1 MKLTPAQ
8 RSELR
13 MKFGG
18 KCAYCGCDLPE
29 KGWHADHVEAVH
41 RDGDWVPTGTG
52 FAKWK
57 QNGVLL
63 KPENDR
69 ADNLYPACV
78 KCNILK
84 ASGTPEDLRK
94 ALAYFAESVPTIQN
108 YSHVHHL
115 IRFKRCTID
124 TTPVV
129 FWFEQ
134 YLAQQAEEWQ
144 P

>member
-1 MKLTPAQ
+1 
-8 RSELR
+8 

-18 KCAYCGCDLPE
+18 KCAYCGVELQE
-29 KGWHADHVEAVH
+29 KGWHADHVKAVV
-41 RDGDWVPTGTG
+41 RDGGWGYCPRSGGVKWITTGE
-52 FAKWK
+52 
-57 QNGVLL
+57 LL
-63 KPENDR
+63 NPENDHYE
-69 ADNLYPACV
+69 NLFPSCA

-94 ALAYFAESVPTIQN
+94 ALSYFAESIPRIQN

-115 IRFKRCTID
+115 MRFQKLSID

-129 FWFEQ
+129 FWFETFT
-134 YLAQQAEEWQ
+134 AKSEVH